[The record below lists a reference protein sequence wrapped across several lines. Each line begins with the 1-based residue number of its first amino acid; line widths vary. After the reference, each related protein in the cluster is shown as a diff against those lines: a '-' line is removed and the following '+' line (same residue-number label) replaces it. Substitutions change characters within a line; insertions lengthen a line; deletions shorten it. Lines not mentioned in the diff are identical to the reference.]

1 MNPPLR
7 FGDLPLAVAVLV
19 STGAFVFATAYLAG
33 RRWGWLGLRLYA
45 LTAGLCSIAIG
56 AAIGVGAE
64 LIAREMRRG
73 VEGLAVALCA
83 AGLLLVGWAV
93 VLGRD

>member
-1 MNPPLR
+1 MVGRVQGFNVP
-7 FGDLPLAVAVLV
+7 FVAVLLAT
-19 STGAFVFATAYLAG
+19 SAIVFGTAYLAG

-45 LTAGLCSIAIG
+45 LTAGVSSIAIG

-73 VEGLAVALCA
+73 VEGLAVVLCA
-83 AGLLLVGWAV
+83 GGLLLVGWAI